1 MRLRVTVARDDTHR
15 EYRLSKASPKKIVAR
30 GYSGQQ
36 VELQV
41 RSKDGVAKEKAKVIK
56 PSATTNTKPRPSA
69 IRPNQSAKKLEE
81 PKVKS
86 KNAVKQEEE
95 EEEEEEESAVA
106 EDVEDAQEGRADEE
120 AEEEEAEEG
129 DEEEAD
135 GEEGK
140 EEEDGEDAQERG
152 QEEDM
157 DVDGQQEADRGRK
170 TKKEAS
176 KGVRLSVAILNRI

>member
-86 KNAVKQEEE
+86 KNTVKQ
-95 EEEEEEESAVA
+95 EEEEEESAVA

-120 AEEEEAEEG
+120 AEEEEAEEEEAEEG
-129 DEEEAD
+129 DEED

-140 EEEDGEDAQERG
+140 EEEGGEDAQERG

-157 DVDGQQEADRGRK
+157 DVDGQQEPDRARK
-170 TKKEAS
+170 TKKDAP
-176 KGVRLSVAILNRI
+176 KGVRLSVAVLNRV